1 MSILQWVEFNW
12 HLVEKQVVSCKKAR
26 RINEQCCFV
35 PTKVKSQGLK
45 KETIFDMV
53 LFTLYKVWNT
63 QNNKKKN
70 FLKLAK
76 DDSNSS
82 TENKYNFTKAIKMI

>member
-1 MSILQWVEFNW
+1 MTQEFHSSVHFTVSEFNW

-53 LFTLYKVWNT
+53 LFTLYKV
-63 QNNKKKN
+63 
-70 FLKLAK
+70 
-76 DDSNSS
+76 
-82 TENKYNFTKAIKMI
+82 